1 VRAPMATI
9 VSFHA
14 HPDDEALLTGG
25 WLAQR
30 AAAGD
35 RVVLVFATD
44 GGAGLSAAVP
54 DTSPLGVRRRAE
66 AAASA
71 RALGAAAVVWLGYA
85 DSGMAGA
92 PTDTDHRLVDAPLAE
107 AARRLAAVLDE
118 EDADL
123 LTGYDARGGYGHPDH
138 VRVHHVARR
147 AQELAGRPPRLLEA
161 TRDRTWLVRGLALLR
176 PFSRLLPGLTLPGA
190 EIFSARS
197 VVLLHVDVR
206 DQVPAKRAALAAHAS
221 QASGGVRTLALLR
234 LLPGPLARRLL
245 GTEWFVEVPRPH
257 GARSTSQDRP
267 GRDDSRVPLSNA

>member
-1 VRAPMATI
+1 MARI

-44 GGAGLSAAVP
+44 GGAGLASAAP
-54 DTSPLGVRRRAE
+54 EAGPLAVRRRAE

-92 PTDTDHRLVDAPLAE
+92 PSDVAGRFAE
-107 AARRLAAVLDE
+107 ASIADAARRLAAVLDE
-118 EDADL
+118 EHADV

-138 VRVHHVARR
+138 VQVHHVARL
-147 AQELAGRPPRLLEA
+147 AQRLAARPPRLLEA
-161 TRDRTWLVRGLALLR
+161 TRDRTWLVRGLTVLR
-176 PFSRLLPGLTLPGA
+176 PFARLLPGLTLPGQ
-190 EIFSARS
+190 EIYSAAAQVSLR
-197 VVLLHVDVR
+197 VDVR
-206 DQVPAKRAALAAHAS
+206 DQLAAKRAALAAHAS

-234 LLPGPLARRLL
+234 ALPSPVGRWVL
-245 GTEWFVEVPRPH
+245 GTEWFVEVSPPE
-257 GARSTSQDRP
+257 
-267 GRDDSRVPLSNA
+267 